1 MSWKSSPCLLIVA
14 LVLTGCANSMPR
26 LRPPTPPVPVNLAK
40 SCPELE
46 RVTVDSWDA
55 VARGY
60 LHLAMQYGE
69 CGAIASMN

>member
-1 MSWKSSPCLLIVA
+1 MLWKSSPCLLIVA

-26 LRPPTPPVPVNLAK
+26 LKPPTPPAPVNLSK

-60 LHLAMQYGE
+60 IDVLFQYAGCKIVAE
-69 CGAIASMN
+69 K